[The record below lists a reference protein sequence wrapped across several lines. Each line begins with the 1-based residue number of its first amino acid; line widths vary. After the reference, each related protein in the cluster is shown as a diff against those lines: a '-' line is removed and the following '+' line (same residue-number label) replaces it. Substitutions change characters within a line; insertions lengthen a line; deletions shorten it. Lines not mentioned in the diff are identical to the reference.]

1 MVAASDPNTI
11 IGGVA
16 LGGLAFSGLW
26 RFIVWVR
33 EAPVRPDPWDAET
46 EQKLSEPEAVEVC
59 HRCLIQ
65 QPPNA
70 WFCEHC
76 GSAVGPYNNWMPYI
90 HIFSIGEVLRNGV
103 MDKLR
108 PNVLTISGYLLLSVN
123 FFFFIIII
131 IRPHIASSGF
141 VLLIFAALL
150 LYWFL
155 LFKNLK
161 RLWEEKP
168 GEQPDGVQS

>member
-1 MVAASDPNTI
+1 MFGASNPNQMVA
-11 IGGVA
+11 GLGVVF
-16 LGGLAFSGLW
+16 LLLAGLW
-26 RFIVWVR
+26 RLIAWVR
-33 EAPVRPDPWDAET
+33 EAPPKPDPWDADVER
-46 EQKLSEPEAVEVC
+46 KLEEPDSVEVC
-59 HRCLIQ
+59 HHCLTR

-103 MDKLR
+103 MDKLH

-123 FFFFIIII
+123 FLFVNIV
-131 IRPHIASSGF
+131 RPHITSLGF
-141 VLLIFAALL
+141 VLLNFTALL
-150 LYWFL
+150 LYWFF

-161 RLWEEKP
+161 RSKEEKQD
-168 GEQPDGVQS
+168 EQPDGVQS

>member
-16 LGGLAFSGLW
+16 LGGLALTGLW

-59 HRCLIQ
+59 HRCLTQ

-123 FFFFIIII
+123 FFFFIII
-131 IRPHIASSGF
+131 RPHIASLGF

-161 RLWEEKP
+161 RLREEKP

>member
-16 LGGLAFSGLW
+16 LGGLALTGLW

-46 EQKLSEPEAVEVC
+46 EQKLSEPEAQEVC
-59 HRCLIQ
+59 HHCLAP
-65 QPPNA
+65 QPSNA

-123 FFFFIIII
+123 FFFFIII
-131 IRPHIASSGF
+131 RPHIASLGF

-161 RLWEEKP
+161 RLREEKP